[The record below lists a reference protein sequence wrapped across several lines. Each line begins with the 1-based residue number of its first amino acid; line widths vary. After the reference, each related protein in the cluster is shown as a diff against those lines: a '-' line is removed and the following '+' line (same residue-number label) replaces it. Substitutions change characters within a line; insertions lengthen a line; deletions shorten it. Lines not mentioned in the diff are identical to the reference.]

1 MQRVA
6 GGPWVSLDLSSTF
19 QMLKTYKDRNQAYVA
34 SIKRG
39 REMGPISPPPPLH
52 APPTFHTQI
61 PPFPPSLMF

>member
-39 REMGPISPPPPLH
+39 REMGPIFPPLH

-61 PPFPPSLMF
+61 PPFPPSLIF